1 MPTKTQRER
10 EAAQRKAKLDRI
22 KEQVDEGSLVIRQM
36 TDAERKRFA
45 KNGERDESEHAK
57 RRDRDRRSRRRNV
70 SRPLPPARRS

>member
-22 KEQVDEGSLVIRQM
+22 KEQVDDGSLVIRQM

-45 KNGERDESEHAK
+45 KQRPADDAEAAK
-57 RRDRDRRSRRRNV
+57 RRDRRSRRRTAS
-70 SRPLPPARRS
+70 SRPLPPARRG

>member
-22 KEQVDEGSLVIRQM
+22 KEQVDDGSLVIRQM
-36 TDAERKRFA
+36 TDAERERFG
-45 KNGERDESEHAK
+45 KKGEGNESERAQ
-57 RRDRDRRSRRRNV
+57 RRDRRSRRRTT